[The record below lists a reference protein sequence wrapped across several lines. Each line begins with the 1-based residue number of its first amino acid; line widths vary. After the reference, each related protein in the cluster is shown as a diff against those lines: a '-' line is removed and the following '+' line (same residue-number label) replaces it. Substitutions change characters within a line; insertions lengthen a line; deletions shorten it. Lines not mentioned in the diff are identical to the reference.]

1 MNAAET
7 NQTID
12 QLIRAGRSLIGVIS
26 NDEYRV
32 LRGLDEICH
41 FDKQR
46 HAQTGQPR
54 QLYHWD
60 IFAGFQTWRAA
71 ASLPDELVNKQGA
84 KALPITDPTA
94 AIRAIMSMPAGE
106 EALFVLKGMEMLLTN
121 NPMLQRGLRNLN
133 VALKNRYQAVILL
146 SPALTLPPGLAT
158 EVSVVDYPLPDLAEI
173 EQTLDSIQ
181 RKPGVTVR
189 LNHGQAD
196 RQALASALRGLELE
210 DTVAVLHQSLVKFGG
225 EINAGTINLVL
236 DEKQRI
242 VSRTGALRFVRT
254 GETMADIGGL
264 ANLKRYLDEI
274 QLTFTDRARE
284 RRVDVARG
292 VLIAGIPGT
301 GKSLAAKAC
310 AGGRHP
316 RPLLRMSISELMAQG
331 GGIVGQA
338 QGRVHL
344 AIKVIEATAPCVL
357 WIDEIEKSLGG
368 GGGEMDGGTR
378 SDIMA
383 DLLTW
388 MQESTAPVFIVAT
401 ANDAAALRPE
411 LVRRFDETFFVDL
424 PGPKARREI
433 FNLHLGKRALEPA
446 DFEIDQLLAAARGY
460 TGAEIEKAVIRAT
473 RKALVREEAGA
484 EYRVTTEDVL
494 ESLGEITPVAESMA
508 DRLALYRQFDARP
521 ADRDDPE
528 AGQPD
533 YELALEN
540 QSLRW

>member
-7 NQTID
+7 NQTLD
-12 QLIRAGRSLIGVIS
+12 HLIRAGRSLIGVIS

-32 LRGLDEICH
+32 LRGLDAVCH

-46 HAQTGQPR
+46 HPKSGEPR
-54 QLYHWD
+54 KLYHWD
-60 IFAGFQTWRAA
+60 VFAGFQTWREGD
-71 ASLPDELVNKQGA
+71 SLPDELVNKQGG
-84 KALPITDPTA
+84 KGLPITDPTM
-94 AIRAIMSMPAGE
+94 AIRAMLALPAAE
-106 EALFVLKGMEMLLTN
+106 EALFVLKGLEMLLAN
-121 NPMLQRGLRNLN
+121 NPLLQRGLRNLN
-133 VALKNRYQAVILL
+133 MALKQRQQAVILL
-146 SPALTLPPGLAT
+146 SPALNLPPGLAT

-173 EQTLDSIQ
+173 NATLDAIGQ
-181 RKPGVTVR
+181 KAGVTVN
-189 LNHGQAD
+189 LNNGQAD
-196 RQALASALRGLELE
+196 RQALANALRGLELE
-210 DTVAVLHQSLVKFGG
+210 DMMAVLHQSLVRFRG
-225 EINAGTINLVL
+225 EINAETINLVL

-242 VSRTGALRFVRT
+242 VKRTGALQFVRS

-274 QLTFTDRARE
+274 QLTFTDKARE

-368 GGGEMDGGTR
+368 GGGELDGGTR

-401 ANDAAALRPE
+401 ANDATALRPE
-411 LVRRFDETFFVDL
+411 LVRRFDETFFVDV
-424 PGPKARREI
+424 PGPTARREI
-433 FNLHLGKRALEPA
+433 FSLHLGKRALAPA
-446 DFEIDQLLAAARGY
+446 DFDLARLVEAARGY

-484 EYRVTTEDVL
+484 EYRVTTDDVL
-494 ESLGEITPVAESMA
+494 AALGEITPVAASMA

-521 ADRDDPE
+521 ADSDDPE
-528 AGQPD
+528 AGQPG
-533 YELALEN
+533 YETAVEN
-540 QSLRW
+540 QAVRW

>member
-1 MNAAET
+1 MNAQET

-32 LRGLDEICH
+32 MRGLDEVCH
-41 FDKQR
+41 FEKQR
-46 HAQTGQPR
+46 HPQTGKPR

-60 IFAGFQTWRAA
+60 VFAGFQTWRDGDT
-71 ASLPDELVNKQGA
+71 LPDELVNKQGA
-84 KALPITDPTA
+84 KGLPITDPTM
-94 AIRAIMSMPAGE
+94 AIRAMMALPPAE
-106 EALFVLKGMEMLLTN
+106 EALFVLKGLEMLLAN
-121 NPMLQRGLRNLN
+121 NPLLQRGLRNLN
-133 VALKNRYQAVILL
+133 MALKQRQQAAILL

-158 EVSVVDYPLPDLAEI
+158 EVSIVDYPLPDLAEI
-173 EQTLDSIQ
+173 TTTLDAIGQ
-181 RKPGVTVR
+181 KTGVTVK
-189 LNHGQAD
+189 LNNGQAD
-196 RQALASALRGLELE
+196 RQALSNALRGLELE
-210 DTVAVLHQSLVKFGG
+210 DIMAVLHQSLVKFRG
-225 EINAGTINLVL
+225 EINPDTINLVL

-242 VSRTGALRFVRT
+242 VKRTGALQFVRT

-368 GGGEMDGGTR
+368 GAGELDGGTR

-411 LVRRFDETFFVDL
+411 MVRRFDETFFVDL
-424 PGPKARREI
+424 PGPQARREI
-433 FNLHLGKRALEPA
+433 FSLHLGKRALEPA
-446 DFEIDQLLAAARGY
+446 DFELDQLIAAAQGY

-473 RKALVREEAGA
+473 RKALVREEGGA

-494 ESLGEITPVAESMA
+494 ESLTEITPVAESMA

-521 ADRDDPE
+521 ADSDDPE
-528 AGQPD
+528 TGQPG
-533 YELALEN
+533 YELAVEN